1 MEKTLYYGGRI
12 ITMQDTYPEAV
23 LVQDGRIVSI
33 GSLNEYADCDAL
45 RMDLSGKTML
55 PGFIDPHSHFS
66 QVASNMLQV
75 SLVKCISIADIQKTI
90 ADYIRDAKPEEGT
103 WIVCTGYDHNRLNE
117 KRHPDRYDLDDVSEA
132 YPILIQHQSGHA
144 GVLNT
149 DGLKALH
156 IDKDTPDPEGGRY
169 GRRDAEL
176 TGYLEENAFFNT
188 VKSVPAASGAQLMDA
203 YHRAQDRYASFGITT
218 VQEGYMVSQMI
229 PMYQMLLQNKM
240 LKLDLVGYPDIES
253 YEEFCRLFKES
264 VKKYDSHFKIGGL
277 KMFLDGSPQART
289 AWMRKPYANESEYCG
304 YGTLKDESVYSNI
317 MLADRYQTQILAH
330 CNGDAAAAQYLSQ
343 LKKAKNSGADLAHM
357 KPVMIHAQLLDT
369 DQLDEVKALS
379 VIPSFFIAHIYHFG
393 DTHIR
398 NFSFERAE
406 RISCAGSAL
415 SKGIHFTFHQDAPV
429 IEPDMLETIWC
440 AVNRVT
446 SSGVLLGKEERIP
459 VYEAIKAVTVNAAE
473 QYSETDKG
481 SIKPGSKADFV
492 ILAENPLEAEP
503 MHIRDIKVLET
514 IKDGVTVYRR

>member
-1 MEKTLYYGGRI
+1 MEKKLYYGGRI
-12 ITMQDTYPEAV
+12 ITMHETQPEAV

-33 GSLNEYADCDAL
+33 G
-45 RMDLSGKTML
+45 DLSDYAETDAERIDLLGHVLM
-55 PGFIDPHSHFS
+55 PGFIDAHSHFS
-66 QVASNMLQV
+66 QVASSMLQV
-75 SLVKCISIADIQKTI
+75 SLVKCTGIADIQKTI
-90 ADYIRDAKPEEGT
+90 ADYIRDAKPEKGT

-117 KRHPDRYDLDDVSEA
+117 KRHPDRHDLDDVSED

-169 GRRDAEL
+169 GRTDSEL

-229 PMYQMLLQNKM
+229 PMYQMLLQQQV

-253 YEEFCRLFKES
+253 YDSLCSLFPES
-264 VKKYDSHFKIGGL
+264 VKKYNDHFKIGGL

-289 AWMRKPYANESEYCG
+289 AWMRRPYANETEYCG
-304 YGTLKDESVYSNI
+304 YGTLKDEQVYSNI
-317 MLADRYQTQILAH
+317 MLADQHRTQILAH
-330 CNGDAAAAQYLSQ
+330 CNGDAAAAQYLSM
-343 LKKAKNSGADLAHM
+343 LKKAKNNGADLAHM

-369 DQLDEVKALS
+369 DQLDDVKACS

-393 DTHIR
+393 DTHIK

-415 SKGIHFTFHQDAPV
+415 AKGIHFTFHQDAPV
-429 IEPDMLETIWC
+429 IEPDMLETVWC

-459 VYEAIKAVTVNAAE
+459 VYEALKAITVNAAE

-481 SIKPGSKADFV
+481 SIEQDFKADFV
-492 ILAENPLEAEP
+492 ILEEDPLIAKS

-514 IKDGVTVYRR
+514 IKDGVTVYQR